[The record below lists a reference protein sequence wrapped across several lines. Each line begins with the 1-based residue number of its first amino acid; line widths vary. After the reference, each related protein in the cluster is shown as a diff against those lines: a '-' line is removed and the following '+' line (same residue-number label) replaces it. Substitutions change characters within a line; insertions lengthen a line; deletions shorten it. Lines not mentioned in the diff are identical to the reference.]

1 MLHNFFSLVL
11 SGLVFPQPTLRL
23 FPSLTLCCCEV
34 LKTHKENKKSQSKS
48 AIKTKQKKH
57 YFFKM
62 KLTQKKIKKY
72 IFYYIA
78 VFLLFLCHM
87 KPMLLLVS
95 QRFFASNLQHRTKQ
109 EITDPLRTQ
118 HFS

>member
-34 LKTHKENKKSQSKS
+34 LKTHKENKKSQDQS
-48 AIKTKQKKH
+48 A
-57 YFFKM
+57 FFKM
-62 KLTQKKIKKY
+62 KLTQKKKNKY